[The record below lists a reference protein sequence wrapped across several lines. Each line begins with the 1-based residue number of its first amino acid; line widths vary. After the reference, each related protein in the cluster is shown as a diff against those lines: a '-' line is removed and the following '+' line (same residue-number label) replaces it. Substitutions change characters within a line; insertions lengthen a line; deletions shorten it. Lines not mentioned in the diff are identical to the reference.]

1 MSIEDLTDERK
12 SALAA
17 ELQAYI
23 ERYLDKQWTVSDAI
37 DMVAE
42 DDDEKRFLQSAA
54 YEFRVYW

>member
-12 SALAA
+12 SDLAA

-23 ERYLDKQWTVSDAI
+23 ERYLDKQWIVSDAI

-42 DDDEKRFLQSAA
+42 DDDEKRFLQSVA
-54 YEFRVYW
+54 YEFKVYW